1 MSLESKID
9 LLIKAV
15 NEQTTA
21 LNAFNGN
28 IEKWLTAPTE
38 ELAQEKVSESA
49 PEPTVEPEQDEL
61 AADEPYE
68 TLEVK
73 LTHKDVQDAVLAF
86 VRKDVK
92 TNKPKVKALLE
103 QFKAQKVGDVSE
115 DKLEE
120 FNAKLGE
127 L

>member
-15 NEQTTA
+15 NEQTA
-21 LNAFNGN
+21 AINAFNGN
-28 IEKWLTAPTE
+28 IEKWLTVPTE
-38 ELAQEKVSESA
+38 ELTQEKASEPT

-61 AADEPYE
+61 AADEPQA
-68 TLEVK
+68 V

-115 DKLEE
+115 DKLND
-120 FNAKLGE
+120 FHTKLGA